1 MQAAC
6 ASVQIGVWGACHR
19 FLWGSQG
26 KGRSTELDRTIS
38 MECPNMSMA
47 NAKHEDQ
54 TYVCMQLV
62 DYQGIPEPKS
72 RFWPARPNRMG
83 RTECGIRTR
92 ILQSAPNQC
101 IFGGRDDITV
111 QVDLVD
117 LIGSWVTR
125 VNWVK
130 EVAFSFVA

>member
-1 MQAAC
+1 M
-6 ASVQIGVWGACHR
+6 
-19 FLWGSQG
+19 
-26 KGRSTELDRTIS
+26 DRTIS

-54 TYVCMQLV
+54 RTFACNLW
-62 DYQGIPEPKS
+62 IIREFLS
-72 RFWPARPNRMG
+72 PNRG
-83 RTECGIRTR
+83 SGRLARTEWAGQSAESRTR